1 MIAGWCARRFLS
13 ACVLILASI
22 SALAQ
27 NPRSGSDLVVVSPSS
42 LTFANQAL
50 NSTSSA
56 QPVTLTNNQT
66 VPLTITGMS
75 IDLSDFTETTTC
87 PANPL
92 KLAAGASC
100 TISVS
105 FTPSVT
111 GIRSGSLVVF
121 TDAGVNPMVS
131 LSGTGVLAVVVSPSG
146 LTFGTQKVGTTGAA
160 QAVTL
165 TNNQSTALTIS
176 SISSTLTDFQVTTT
190 CPMKPRTLAG
200 GASCTASISFR
211 PAVTGTRSASL
222 NFVDSANNT
231 PQQVTMV
238 GTGASGTLVSI
249 AVTPATASVALGL
262 TQQFTATGTFSDHS
276 TQNISASSVWVSS
289 APGVATVSAAGLAS
303 TVSQGTSYVQASS
316 GTVSGSGKLT
326 VNAPTLVSITLSPA
340 NPTLSTGMTQQ
351 FTALGTYTNGNT
363 QDLTGSVTWSSS
375 MKSVATISNAG
386 LATAVSAGN
395 ASIKA
400 SYSSVVGST
409 FITVVKN
416 TVAYYVSPTGSD
428 SNPGTLALP
437 LATAQKAESL
447 VVANYLGSHCGA
459 QKAPIV
465 VQFRAGR
472 WSNLALSLTST
483 DSGCSATAPVIFEN
497 YPSES
502 PILSGGTRVQNW
514 VNTSGSTWQA
524 TLPSGTLNFE
534 ALYYNGVRRVRP
546 RLGSSTAKPL
556 GTYYRIAG
564 NVTNAYD
571 RFYYNPSDP
580 IATSWKNY
588 APAKG
593 NPCGQAAGPA
603 NLQGD
608 IQVAV
613 FEQWDVS
620 WQRISCID
628 TTKHLIYLTG
638 STDTGAAHGYIANH
652 RYMIENVRD
661 KLTVAGQWFLD
672 KSVTGAWVLTYIAK
686 PGENPNSDTVIIPQQ
701 AQILNAKGVKYRTF
715 YGLTFSNDNYVVD
728 SHGYPGS
735 QAELL
740 VSAAVQCMNCSYVTF
755 DSNSFSNIGG
765 YGLAFPTDNTGTS
778 TGNVIQNNA
787 LWDVGAGG
795 IMTGI
800 TPSGPETDANVIQF
814 TTIQNNLVQ
823 GFGRKFPGSA
833 GIANLLG
840 HDIITTHNDIVDGY
854 SDGIMI
860 CFPSFTSS
868 CQGDSGSSGGFN
880 QSVLY
885 NHIWN
890 LGQGLLNDFGGVYL
904 ATYNA
909 TGDSVSNNKIHDIS
923 DSSSQDSDGYGGN
936 GFYID
941 RGGPIELT
949 NNLVYRTNNAFNIT
963 MGPPSTGQVISATN
977 NIFAYT
983 RKSIINTYACAKS
996 GYAQFSISNNIFL
1009 QDRNSAS
1016 VPSSNLQNG
1025 STYLGNP
1032 VASAQLYSSNDYWNT
1047 AESFATDP
1055 KGFNSQNSSCQG
1067 KAYYTL
1073 SQWQSLGEDISSL
1086 SGSPGFVSPTYPN
1099 DNFNFVANPP
1109 NIGFVPFSTSGTCP
1123 NCPGRSNPLIFPAA
1137 VPASFPTAPLNPA
1150 TDY

>member
-1 MIAGWCARRFLS
+1 
-13 ACVLILASI
+13 
-22 SALAQ
+22 
-27 NPRSGSDLVVVSPSS
+27 
-42 LTFANQAL
+42 
-50 NSTSSA
+50 
-56 QPVTLTNNQT
+56 
-66 VPLTITGMS
+66 
-75 IDLSDFTETTTC
+75 
-87 PANPL
+87 
-92 KLAAGASC
+92 
-100 TISVS
+100 
-105 FTPSVT
+105 
-111 GIRSGSLVVF
+111 
-121 TDAGVNPMVS
+121 MVS